1 MSRRPSL
8 IKASERVE
16 PQYHRSYIKM
26 MPKGVEKTFN
36 QAETISRGAAYW
48 VENSLISQYM
58 ICQIDDSDN
67 IACTLGA
74 EQDSFEFK
82 IQDFSEWREVND
94 HHMDTIFEE
103 QDYNKASDE

>member
-1 MSRRPSL
+1 
-8 IKASERVE
+8 
-16 PQYHRSYIKM
+16 
-26 MPKGVEKTFN
+26 
-36 QAETISRGAAYW
+36 
-48 VENSLISQYM
+48 M

-103 QDYNKASDE
+103 